1 MEGNRVFKASVFLAA
16 AAIVATAGTGYAAMT
31 KEDASCRAT
40 IQKNA
45 GKLGQT
51 AAKTLAG
58 CVKNA
63 LKAGSGNCST
73 IAAADTGGKVAGAA
87 GKVGPGVAKKCLQ
100 PANQAVIDAMA
111 NCPSPADADDA
122 GAPTSG
128 VDNFTE
134 LSNCEIT
141 YNTKGLEPMWNYILS
156 PNYAKIFADPNAK
169 AISACANAIAKG
181 ASGLGATVSKT
192 RGKAQATSDKALP
205 ASYDYTSSTFDD
217 GKINGSAAKLVDGMA
232 KSCAGLTG
240 EEFHLIGACDNTLT
254 AAEACTINAV
264 KKNASG
270 ATAVA
275 FQMEGVCPTS
285 VKVVVNGGA
294 AGGQVL
300 TNTVLDTG
308 WTGFGHNAD
317 VVDGF
322 TSRVNIDCAPGG
334 DDCSNCN
341 VTASCAEG
349 NCRCLND
356 PSISCSTPF
365 VASAPCSG
373 NLCIVLFGPPLPLA
387 AGGVATCVVNTI
399 QSPFTGTADVGTGES
414 TTPILNIAKVHL
426 GISQLKPCPTCT
438 GATIGAAGTCSGGQ
452 RNSLSCVTNALNT
465 SFGNT
470 SYDCPPQTSLNVTG
484 SGLKVDLLLTD
495 AAVSLP
501 FADTCDF
508 PLGTLACA
516 CGACSGDSTR
526 GCKVDADCTGFGTCN
541 NAGGPPRQ
549 PNACADLNCVPDPNR
564 PGEGICNSSTPG
576 PPGPADSFCD
586 GAVKTNGDGYI
597 PCTTNGDCTPVGAG
611 NCASAT
617 TTLRPCY
624 LNPITADG
632 TPGQDGAELVSAFC
646 SAPTAS
652 GSVNAAGGL
661 PGAGRVKLDFDF
673 TGYCP
678 DNTTQFELGG
688 DNCP

>member
-51 AAKTLAG
+51 TAKTLAG

-73 IAAADTGGKVAGAA
+73 IAAADTGGKVVGAA
-87 GKVGPGVAKKCLQ
+87 GKVGPGIAKKCVDATNAAQL
-100 PANQAVIDAMA
+100 AAMA

-122 GAPTSG
+122 GGATSG
-128 VDNFTE
+128 VDTFAE
-134 LSNCEIT
+134 VSNCEIT
-141 YNTKGLEPMWNYILS
+141 YNTKNLEPMWNYILS
-156 PNYAKIFADPNAK
+156 PNYAAISANPNAK
-169 AISACANAIAKG
+169 TISACANAIAKG
-181 ASGLGATVSKT
+181 ASGLWATVSKT
-192 RGKAQATSDKALP
+192 RGKAQATIDKGLP
-205 ASYDYTSSTFDD
+205 ASYAYVSSTADD

-232 KSCAGLTG
+232 KSCAGITPS
-240 EEFHLIGACDNTLT
+240 EFHLIGACDNTLT
-254 AAEACTINAV
+254 GAEACTISAV

-270 ATAVA
+270 ATALA
-275 FQMEGVCPTS
+275 FAMAGNCPTT

-300 TNTVLDTG
+300 TNTSLDTG

-322 TSRVNIDCAPGG
+322 TSRVSLDCTPGG

-341 VTASCAEG
+341 VTANCTEG
-349 NCRCLND
+349 NCRCAND

-365 VASAPCSG
+365 VTSG
-373 NLCIVLFGPPLPLA
+373 ACGANLCIVLFGPPLPLA

-399 QSPFTGTADVGTGES
+399 QTPFTGQADVGTGES

-426 GISQLKPCPTCT
+426 GISQTQPCPTCS
-438 GATIGAAGTCSGGQ
+438 GSTIGAAGTCSGGQ
-452 RNSLSCVTNALNT
+452 RNRSACVTNAINT

-470 SYDCPPQTSLNVTG
+470 SYDCPPTTALNITG
-484 SGLKVDLLLTD
+484 AGLKVDLTLTD
-495 AAVSLP
+495 GAVSLP
-501 FADTCDF
+501 FADTCDS
-508 PLGTLACA
+508 PLGAYNCA
-516 CGACSGDSTR
+516 CGACSLDPTK

-549 PNACADLNCVPDPNR
+549 PNACSDLVCSNV
-564 PGEGICNSSTPG
+564 GGKGVCNA
-576 PPGPADSFCD
+576 GPADSFCD
-586 GAVKTNGDGYI
+586 GALKTNGDGYI
-597 PCTTNGDCTPVGAG
+597 PCFTNGDCTPLGAG
-611 NCASAT
+611 NCSAT
-617 TTLRPCY
+617 TTNRPCY

-673 TGYCP
+673 TGYCS
-678 DNTTQFELGG
+678 DGTTQFELGG
-688 DNCP
+688 NNCP